1 MGTRTAAPDLAAVE
15 SLSAG
20 ARGWIGRHCGFL
32 DEPAGRAELPVTP
45 RVKALLQL
53 ALLYRCWAR
62 ATEATASASAA
73 ASVGTASATASAGAD
88 RTAEP
93 VRTRPPD
100 PDLAA
105 VAATVE
111 QVWRSPD
118 HPPLLTVEPR
128 YARQFQLMYGAL
140 APAGVDADGPHRAA
154 LAEGVAGD
162 LLTSHRKSPF
172 LHLETRYYAELADV
186 KHQLLDYPEL
196 YRISRL
202 AAHTDGQPLADL
214 DVCNVT
220 HTLFHLADFGFRD
233 PELGEAD
240 LAHARDR
247 VERLTEESV
256 RRGEWDLTG
265 KLVLA
270 QHCLGLDPLTTPSGA
285 AALGLLAEAQSPEGA
300 FPGRSA
306 TDRVPGDATAVHLF
320 RKSYQS
326 TLVVALTT
334 VMLLRA
340 RAGTSD
346 GLPTTASAAPAPGGA
361 R

>member
-1 MGTRTAAPDLAAVE
+1 
-15 SLSAG
+15 
-20 ARGWIGRHCGFL
+20 
-32 DEPAGRAELPVTP
+32 
-45 RVKALLQL
+45 
-53 ALLYRCWAR
+53 
-62 ATEATASASAA
+62 
-73 ASVGTASATASAGAD
+73 
-88 RTAEP
+88 
-93 VRTRPPD
+93 
-100 PDLAA
+100 
-105 VAATVE
+105 
-111 QVWRSPD
+111 
-118 HPPLLTVEPR
+118 PLLTVEPR

-140 APAGVDADGPHRAA
+140 APAGLDVDGPHRAA

-162 LLTSHRKSPF
+162 LLTPRRKSPF
-172 LHLETRYYAELADV
+172 LHLETRYYAELAELP
-186 KHQLLDYPEL
+186 HQLLDYPEL

-202 AAHTDGQPLADL
+202 AGHSDGQPLAEL

-220 HTLFHLADFGFRD
+220 HTVFHLADFGFRD
-233 PELGEAD
+233 PGLGEAD

-285 AALGLLAEAQSPEGA
+285 AALRLLAEAQSPEGA

-306 TDRVPGDATAVHLF
+306 TERVPADASAVHFF

-326 TLVVALTT
+326 TLVVALAT
-334 VMLLRA
+334 VILLCR
-340 RAGTSD
+340 RAGTA
-346 GLPTTASAAPAPGGA
+346 GERPPTESAAPALGGA

>member
-1 MGTRTAAPDLAAVE
+1 MGTRSAAPDLAAVE

-20 ARGWIGRHCGFL
+20 ARRWIGRHCGFL
-32 DEPAGRAELPVTP
+32 DEPAGRAGIPVTP

-53 ALLYRCWAR
+53 ALLYRCWAK
-62 ATEATASASAA
+62 ATGATGP
-73 ASVGTASATASAGAD
+73 VGPTGT
-88 RTAEP
+88 EYP
-93 VRTRPPD
+93 VPPARTRPPD

-118 HPPLLTVEPR
+118 HPPLLIVEPR

-140 APAGVDADGPHRAA
+140 APAGVDPDGPHRAA

-162 LLTSHRKSPF
+162 LLTPRRKSPF
-172 LHLETRYYAELADV
+172 LHLETRYYAELADL

-202 AAHTDGQPLADL
+202 AGHADGRPLAEL
-214 DVCNVT
+214 DVCDVT
-220 HTLFHLADFGFRD
+220 HTVFHLADFGFRD
-233 PELGEAD
+233 PGLGGAD

-285 AALGLLAEAQSPEGA
+285 AALRLLAEAQSPEGA
-300 FPGRSA
+300 FPGRSDS
-306 TDRVPGDATAVHLF
+306 DRVPADATAVHFF

-326 TLVVALTT
+326 TLVVALAT
-334 VMLLRA
+334 VILLRP
-340 RAGTSD
+340 RAGTAD
-346 GLPTTASAAPAPGGA
+346 ERPPTTSATPAMGGA

>member
-1 MGTRTAAPDLAAVE
+1 MGTRSAAPDRAAVA

-62 ATEATASASAA
+62 ATT
-73 ASVGTASATASAGAD
+73 AGAE
-88 RTAEP
+88 RTAETA
-93 VRTRPPD
+93 RTRPPD

-111 QVWRSPD
+111 QVWRSPA

-140 APAGVDADGPHRAA
+140 APAGLDADGPHRTV

-162 LLTSHRKSPF
+162 LLTPRRKSPF

-186 KHQLLDYPEL
+186 EHQLLDYPEL

-202 AAHTDGQPLADL
+202 ARHTDGQPLAEL
-214 DVCNVT
+214 DVCDVT
-220 HTLFHLADFGFRD
+220 HTVFHLADFGFRG
-233 PELGEAD
+233 PGLGGAD

-270 QHCLGLDPLTTPSGA
+270 QHCLGLDPLVTPSGA
-285 AALGLLAEAQSPEGA
+285 AALRLLVEAQSPEGS

-306 TDRVPGDATAVHLF
+306 TDRVPADATAVQFF

-326 TLVVALTT
+326 TLVVALAT
-334 VMLLRA
+334 VILLRP
-340 RAGTSD
+340 RTGTSD
-346 GLPTTASAAPAPGGA
+346 ERPPTTSAAPALGGA

>member
-1 MGTRTAAPDLAAVE
+1 MGTRSAAPDLAAVE

-53 ALLYRCWAR
+53 ALLYRCWAKATG
-62 ATEATASASAA
+62 ATEAEHPAH
-73 ASVGTASATASAGAD
+73 
-88 RTAEP
+88 
-93 VRTRPPD
+93 

-140 APAGVDADGPHRAA
+140 APAGLDADGPHRAA

-162 LLTSHRKSPF
+162 LLTPRRKSPF

-186 KHQLLDYPEL
+186 PHQLLDYPEL

-202 AAHTDGQPLADL
+202 AGHADGQPLAEL

-220 HTLFHLADFGFRD
+220 HTVFHLADFGFRD
-233 PELGEAD
+233 PGLGGAD

-285 AALGLLAEAQSPEGA
+285 AALRLLAEAQSPEGA

-306 TDRVPGDATAVHLF
+306 TDRVPADAGAVQFF

-326 TLVVALTT
+326 TLVVALAT
-334 VMLLRA
+334 VILLRP
-340 RAGTSD
+340 RAGTA
-346 GLPTTASAAPAPGGA
+346 GERPPTASVPGERPPTTSVPGERPPTASAAPALGGA

>member
-1 MGTRTAAPDLAAVE
+1 MA

-53 ALLYRCWAR
+53 ALLYRCWAKAAG
-62 ATEATASASAA
+62 AT
-73 ASVGTASATASAGAD
+73 GTAGTTIEAAHPAHPA
-88 RTAEP
+88 P
-93 VRTRPPD
+93 TRPPD

-111 QVWRSPD
+111 QVWRSPA

-140 APAGVDADGPHRAA
+140 APAGLDADGPHRTA
-154 LAEGVAGD
+154 LAEGVTGD
-162 LLTSHRKSPF
+162 LLTPRRKSPF

-202 AAHTDGQPLADL
+202 AGHADGQPLAEL

-220 HTLFHLADFGFRD
+220 HTVFHLADFGFRD
-233 PELGEAD
+233 PGLGRAD

-285 AALGLLAEAQSPEGA
+285 AALRLLAEAQSPEGA

-306 TDRVPGDATAVHLF
+306 TDRVPADATAVQFF

-326 TLVVALTT
+326 TLVVALAT
-334 VMLLRA
+334 VILLRP
-340 RAGTSD
+340 RGGTAD
-346 GLPTTASAAPAPGGA
+346 ERPPTTSASGERPPTTSAAPALGGA

>member
-1 MGTRTAAPDLAAVE
+1 MGTRSAAPDLAAVE

-20 ARGWIGRHCGFL
+20 ARRWIGRHCGLL

-62 ATEATASASAA
+62 AAGATGPEYPAHPARAA
-73 ASVGTASATASAGAD
+73 A
-88 RTAEP
+88 
-93 VRTRPPD
+93 PD

-111 QVWRSPD
+111 QVWRSPA

-140 APAGVDADGPHRAA
+140 APAGLDADGPHRAA

-162 LLTSHRKSPF
+162 LLTPRRKSPF
-172 LHLETRYYAELADV
+172 LHLETRYYAELAEV
-186 KHQLLDYPEL
+186 PHQLLDYPEL

-202 AAHTDGQPLADL
+202 AGHADGQPLAEL
-214 DVCNVT
+214 DVCDVT
-220 HTLFHLADFGFRD
+220 HTVFHLSDFGFRD
-233 PELGEAD
+233 PGLGGAD

-270 QHCLGLDPLTTPSGA
+270 QHCLGLDPLATPSGA
-285 AALGLLAEAQSPEGA
+285 AGLRLLAEAQSPEGA

-306 TDRVPGDATAVHLF
+306 TDRVPADATAVQSF

-326 TLVVALTT
+326 TLVVALAT
-334 VMLLRA
+334 VILLRP
-340 RAGTSD
+340 RSGTAGERP
-346 GLPTTASAAPAPGGA
+346 PTLSAAPALGGA

>member
-20 ARGWIGRHCGFL
+20 TRQWIGRHCGFL

-62 ATEATASASAA
+62 A
-73 ASVGTASATASAGAD
+73 AGA
-88 RTAEP
+88 AEP
-93 VRTRPPD
+93 ARTHAPD

-111 QVWRSPD
+111 QVWRNPE

-140 APAGVDADGPHRAA
+140 APAGLDPDGPHRAA

-162 LLTSHRKSPF
+162 LLTPRHKSPF
-172 LHLETRYYAELADV
+172 LHLETRYYAELAGV
-186 KHQLLDYPEL
+186 RHQLSDYPEL

-202 AAHTDGQPLADL
+202 AGHTDGRPLADL
-214 DVCNVT
+214 EVCNVT
-220 HTLFHLADFGFRD
+220 HTVFHLADFGFRD
-233 PELGEAD
+233 PGLGGAD

-256 RRGEWDLTG
+256 RRGEWDLTA

-285 AALGLLAEAQSPEGA
+285 AALHLLAEAQSPEGS

-306 TDRVPGDATAVHLF
+306 TERVPAGAGAVHLF
-320 RKSYQS
+320 RKSFQS
-326 TLVVALTT
+326 TLVVALAT
-334 VMLLRA
+334 VVLLRP
-340 RAGTSD
+340 R
-346 GLPTTASAAPAPGGA
+346 PAAPAEQPPTASTVPARGGA

>member
-1 MGTRTAAPDLAAVE
+1 MGTRSAAPDLAAVE

-20 ARGWIGRHCGFL
+20 ARRWIGRHCGFL

-62 ATEATASASAA
+62 ATGAA
-73 ASVGTASATASAGAD
+73 GPTGSVGAD
-88 RTAEP
+88 RTAET

-140 APAGVDADGPHRAA
+140 APAGLDADGPHRAA

-162 LLTSHRKSPF
+162 LLTPRRKSPF

-202 AAHTDGQPLADL
+202 AAHTDGQPLAEL

-220 HTLFHLADFGFRD
+220 HTVFHLADFGFRD
-233 PELGEAD
+233 PGLGEAD

-285 AALGLLAEAQSPEGA
+285 AALRLLAEAQSPEGA

-306 TDRVPGDATAVHLF
+306 TDRVPDDATAVHFF

-326 TLVVALTT
+326 TLVVALAT
-334 VMLLRA
+334 VILLRP
-340 RAGTSD
+340 RAGAS
-346 GLPTTASAAPAPGGA
+346 GERPPMRSASGERPPTASAAPVLGGA